1 MRSDL
6 IRIYKSVHT
15 WTGILAGMALF
26 IAFYAGAL
34 TVFKDPIAR
43 WVAPP
48 AAVRQVTLEDS
59 ALLVSRLLASRPEA
73 LRGFQLNLE
82 ITERRPG
89 RVEWQVKP
97 KDADEHDNL
106 SGHFYL
112 ASLDAGGS
120 VRVDETQPSQLVDL
134 IDILHRVVGLPFDDD
149 PARWF
154 MGVIAALYAVALFSG
169 VVVLL
174 PTLVKDFFALR
185 VGRNLKRMW
194 LDAHNVVGIISLPF
208 HIVMAVTAVVFA
220 YHDGIYALQDRVL
233 HGGKLSSAW
242 SGPKPQ
248 GTKPEARDPAAMLP
262 PLELVARAKALSPGF
277 EPESLQY
284 LQLASPRAMVRVW
297 GNDAAGLSPRAMG
310 GFVALDPWTGKV
322 LSRDFLPGAQEAASL
337 TLSSFFALHFATFG
351 GTPVRWMY
359 FVLALAGAWLFY
371 SGNLLWVESR
381 RKAQRRGEAVPAQR
395 LDTRLLAA
403 ATVGVCMGCV
413 AGISFSMVAGKWLYG
428 HVADLN
434 SWHWRVYYLV
444 FFMSLA
450 WAFLRGPARAAMELP
465 ALAAAATLA
474 IPLTSLLGALVP
486 ALGWWAHTSGPALGV
501 DLTALALGLS
511 LVWMQRATA
520 RRVRQGSADSVW
532 SLGEAQARGVQPLQP
547 GEV

>member
-15 WTGILAGMALF
+15 WTGILAGLALF

-34 TVFKDPIAR
+34 TVFKDAIAR

-48 AAVRQVTLEDS
+48 AAVRQVSLEDS
-59 ALLVSRLLASRPEA
+59 PQLISQLLAARPEA

-82 ITERRPG
+82 TTERRPG
-89 RVEWQVKP
+89 RVEWQVRP
-97 KDADEHDNL
+97 KDADEHDAL
-106 SGHFYL
+106 SGQFYL
-112 ASLDAGGS
+112 ASIDGGGV
-120 VRVDETQPSQLVDL
+120 VRIDETRPSQLVDL
-134 IDILHRVVGLPFDDD
+134 IDILHRVVGLPFDND
-149 PARWF
+149 PSRWF
-154 MGVIAALYAVALFSG
+154 MGVIAALYAIALFSG

-233 HGGKLSSAW
+233 HDGKLSSAW
-242 SGPKPQ
+242 SGPRPGAK
-248 GTKPEARDPAAMLP
+248 KEAPRDPAQMLP
-262 PLELVARAKALSPGF
+262 PSELVARAKALSPGF
-277 EPESLQY
+277 VPENLQY

-297 GNDAAGLSPRAMG
+297 GSDPAGVSPRAMG

-322 LSRDFLPGAQEAASL
+322 LSRDFMPGAQEAASL

-351 GTPVRWMY
+351 GVPVRWMY
-359 FVLALAGAWLFY
+359 FLLALAGAWLFY
-371 SGNLLWVESR
+371 SGNLLWIESR
-381 RKAQRRGEAVPAQR
+381 RKAQRKGEALPAQR

-403 ATVGVCMGCV
+403 ATVGVCFGCV
-413 AGISFSMVAGKWLYG
+413 AGISLSMLAGKLLHG

-434 SWHWRVYYLV
+434 AWHWRLYYLV
-444 FFMSLA
+444 FFGCIG
-450 WAFLRGPARAAMELP
+450 WAFWRGAGRAAIELP
-465 ALAAAATLA
+465 GFAAAATLA
-474 IPLTSLLGALVP
+474 IPLSSLLGAMIP
-486 ALGWWAHTSGPALGV
+486 ALGWWANTSAAALGV
-501 DLTALALGLS
+501 DLTALAGAGCLF
-511 LVWMQRATA
+511 WMQRVTA
-520 RRVRQGSADSVW
+520 RRVRQSAGDSVW
-532 SLGEAQARGVQPLQP
+532 SAAATEPVAPQAQTGEA
-547 GEV
+547 

>member
-1 MRSDL
+1 
-6 IRIYKSVHT
+6 
-15 WTGILAGMALF
+15 
-26 IAFYAGAL
+26 
-34 TVFKDPIAR
+34 
-43 WVAPP
+43 
-48 AAVRQVTLEDS
+48 
-59 ALLVSRLLASRPEA
+59 
-73 LRGFQLNLE
+73 
-82 ITERRPG
+82 
-89 RVEWQVKP
+89 
-97 KDADEHDNL
+97 
-106 SGHFYL
+106 
-112 ASLDAGGS
+112 
-120 VRVDETQPSQLVDL
+120 VDETQPSQLVDL

-248 GTKPEARDPAAMLP
+248 GKKPEARDPAAMLP

-277 EPESLQY
+277 EAESLQY
-284 LQLASPRAMVRVW
+284 VQLASPRAMVRVW
-297 GNDAAGLSPRAMG
+297 GSDPAGVSPRAMG
-310 GFVALDPWTGKV
+310 GFVALDPWSGKV
-322 LSRDFLPGAQEAASL
+322 LSRDFMPGAQEAASL

-359 FVLALAGAWLFY
+359 FLLALAGAWLFY
-371 SGNLLWVESR
+371 SGNLLWIESR
-381 RKAQRRGEAVPAQR
+381 RKAQRKGEALPGQR
-395 LDTRLLAA
+395 RDTRLLAA
-403 ATVGVCMGCV
+403 GTVGVCLGCV
-413 AGISFSMVAGKWLYG
+413 AGISLSMVAGKWLYG

-434 SWHWRVYYLV
+434 VWHWRLYYLT
-444 FFMSLA
+444 FFGCIA
-450 WAFLRGPARAAMELP
+450 WAFWRGAGRAAVELP
-465 ALAAAATLA
+465 GFAAAVTLA
-474 IPLTSLLGALVP
+474 IPLTSLLGAMLP
-486 ALGWWAHTSGPALGV
+486 ALGWWAHGSAGAIGV
-501 DLTALALGLS
+501 DLTALAGGLC
-511 LVWMQRATA
+511 LLWMQRVTA
-520 RRVRQGSADSVW
+520 RRVRQGNGDSVW
-532 SLGEAQARGVQPLQP
+532 AASEAPGGITPEVRP